1 MDTAAAG
8 ERGKQLA
15 YSELQSKM
23 LAEDERRR
31 KATKIIAV
39 LRHFLGREDLT
50 GLSVLDVGCSTG
62 FIADELRRARAPV
75 ARVQFDTPP
84 LAPANRRSR
93 GAVIAFFPHRQP
105 LPVRGA
111 HPR

>member
-62 FIADELRRARAPV
+62 FIADELRRARALV
-75 ARVQFDTPP
+75 APGGIDTPRP
-84 LAPANRRSR
+84 APAHRRLR
-93 GAVIAFFPHRQP
+93 GAGCLFFAP
-105 LPVRGA
+105 RGRT
-111 HPR
+111 P